1 LGSVRAENADQR
13 PEVVGPE
20 ALGALCLPP
29 GSDHAEVVLEN
40 IGLAEAV
47 EETGVERA
55 ARRKEVGHHTAVGP
69 GRSGHSA
76 GTERR
81 YWPYDLSHIGN
92 AFAGTAVTVGAAH
105 GFDRRARQC
114 AP

>member
-1 LGSVRAENADQR
+1 MAPSVPRMLTNVLRSSAR
-13 PEVVGPE
+13 KRWGRSVF
-20 ALGALCLPP
+20 PP

-92 AFAGTAVTVGAAH
+92 AFAGTAVTVGVAH
-105 GFDRRARQC
+105 GLIVGPQC